1 MTFSQSLSNSKT
13 ASTLHTDGNE
23 QADHLYAEGM
33 AYYQRRQWR
42 QALAAF
48 SRLKEIQP
56 QRQGITALIDEINWF
71 IQLEEMAPE
80 RRESEP
86 EGGITS
92 NRLRWLPWL
101 LSFVILIVATA
112 VILFVAGDRIFN
124 LPGRGPDPGLVE
136 LYNEGQSQLAIGNYD
151 GAINAFES
159 ILAIDSDDIG
169 AQAGLTQ
176 AKLLRD
182 MAQEYS
188 AAQDAIAAEDWSAA
202 KTHID
207 AILDVYPTY
216 EDVNELLGFVTHQ
229 QELSDLYTSASDAYN
244 ASAWGETIRLFEV
257 IRERDETYRDD
268 TIQEF
273 LFVSYLEEG
282 ERLIE
287 EQGDNLDTIRQALRY
302 FNAALTIHPENQR
315 ATDNR
320 YMAALFEAG
329 VRAAEREDWD
339 GVVEKLETIYE
350 QQPTYGGGLAACLL
364 YQAYVSLAVHESEQG
379 NYHAALA
386 HAQQAMLLELPPRC
400 DDKLTAQNIEQAILL
415 ALATPTPTSTA
426 TATHTPTPLP
436 TATPTST
443 PHPTNTPTITPIPPT
458 PTITPIPPTPAPPT
472 PTPRPT
478 KPPKPTNTPTPDR

>member
-1 MTFSQSLSNSKT
+1 MTFSQSLSSSKT

-48 SRLKEIQP
+48 SRLREIQP

-80 RRESEP
+80 RKELEP

-101 LSFVILIVATA
+101 LSLLILVIATA

-151 GAINAFES
+151 GAINAFER
-159 ILAIDSDDIG
+159 ILAIDATDIG

-188 AAQDAIAAEDWSAA
+188 AAQEAITAEDWGAA
-202 KTHID
+202 KMHLD
-207 AILDVYPTY
+207 AIFAVYPTY
-216 EDVNELLGFVTHQ
+216 EDVNELLDFVAHQ
-229 QELSDLYTSASDAYN
+229 QELSDLYTAASDAYN
-244 ASAWGETIRLFEV
+244 ASAWGETIRLFEA
-257 IRERDETYRDD
+257 IRERDETYRSE

-287 EQGDNLDTIRQALRY
+287 EQGDNLDIVRQALRY
-302 FNAALTIHPENQR
+302 FNAALTIHPDNQR

-320 YMAALFEAG
+320 YMASLFEAG

-339 GVVEKLETIYE
+339 GVIQKLETIYE
-350 QQPTYGGGLAACLL
+350 RQPTYGGGLAACLL
-364 YQAYVSLAVHESEQG
+364 YQAYVALAVQESEQG
-379 NYHAALA
+379 NYHASLDY
-386 HAQQAMLLELPPRC
+386 AQQALALELPPRC
-400 DDKLTAQNIEQAILL
+400 DDKLAAQNIEQAILL

-426 TATHTPTPLP
+426 TAAAIEAAPTPSAVRHERR
-436 TATPTST
+436 TTRTRDAIR
-443 PHPTNTPTITPIPPT
+443 H
-458 PTITPIPPTPAPPT
+458 AE
-472 PTPRPT
+472 
-478 KPPKPTNTPTPDR
+478 K